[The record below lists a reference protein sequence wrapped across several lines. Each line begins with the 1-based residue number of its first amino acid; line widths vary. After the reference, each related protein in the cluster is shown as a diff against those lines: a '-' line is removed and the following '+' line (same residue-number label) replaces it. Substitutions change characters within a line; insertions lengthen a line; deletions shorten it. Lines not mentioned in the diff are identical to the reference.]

1 MLPPL
6 DIRRKGCKRLLLVD
20 PLVKGYHRRI
30 ELQGNFGLHKV
41 VELGLVLTAEGT
53 IVEHFQNPNG
63 RLVLHGRHGREL
75 LSNCRQTFRG
85 RLVNALCGRGVV
97 GLG

>member
-1 MLPPL
+1 MLALL
-6 DIRRKGCKRLLLVD
+6 DIRRKAYKGLLLVD

-30 ELQGNFGLHKV
+30 ELQGNFGLHTV
-41 VELGLVLTAEGT
+41 AELGLVLTAEGT

-63 RLVLHGRHGREL
+63 RLVFHGWHGREL
-75 LSNCRQTFRG
+75 LSNCRQTFRA
-85 RLVNALCGRGVV
+85 RLANALCGRGVV